1 MAAPKKPRRSIT
13 VLIDEPVADAIE
25 REAERQHSAVS
36 TIARHVLSN
45 WAQAGA
51 QDYAAIANA
60 VG

>member
-36 TIARHVLSN
+36 TVARHVLSD
-45 WAQAGA
+45 WAAQPRQAPV
-51 QDYAAIANA
+51 QERAA
-60 VG
+60 